1 MHACHGNGIQFFMEP
16 NYYPHPPNKI
26 RNIRNHFCE
35 KNLFGVLGPI
45 LQKRTVADDF
55 ALEISR
61 PSYCHVTA
69 GQPGRVFLAAL
80 CLYLIAS
87 GLQQSPRATARLQ
100 RQPFRRTVNDDV
112 DLIKETHVYRW
123 YFYLTLIEPLT
134 NEVNGTLLQ
143 IKFN

>member
-1 MHACHGNGIQFFMEP
+1 MVMEFSSSWNQIITP
-16 NYYPHPPNKI
+16 SPQIKLEISTTNSVK
-26 RNIRNHFCE
+26 R
-35 KNLFGVLGPI
+35 NLFGVLGPI

-87 GLQQSPRATARLQ
+87 GL
-100 RQPFRRTVNDDV
+100 
-112 DLIKETHVYRW
+112 
-123 YFYLTLIEPLT
+123 
-134 NEVNGTLLQ
+134 
-143 IKFN
+143 